1 MSDCPVVMS
10 VLPLFRKLCA
20 AMASICIVEK
30 PSVTLRAGCFIRF
43 PTVNYDNEDDND
55 DDEDHAENEDHTASN

>member
-1 MSDCPVVMS
+1 
-10 VLPLFRKLCA
+10 
-20 AMASICIVEK
+20 MASICIVEK

-43 PTVNYDNEDDND
+43 PTVNYDNEDEND